1 MKLPKSKYYIKNII
15 ETIQLDP
22 YTTIEIDAFYDTTH
36 KGNRYSC
43 TVTHQLGTAICGG
56 YGTNNEIT
64 LKTYESALLYALEL
78 ANADKQTIRN
88 FRLKLLLS

>member
-1 MKLPKSKYYIKNII
+1 MKIPKSKYYTKNII

-22 YTTIEIDAFYDTTH
+22 YTTIEINVFYDTIH

-64 LKTYESALLYALEL
+64 LKTYESTLLYALEL